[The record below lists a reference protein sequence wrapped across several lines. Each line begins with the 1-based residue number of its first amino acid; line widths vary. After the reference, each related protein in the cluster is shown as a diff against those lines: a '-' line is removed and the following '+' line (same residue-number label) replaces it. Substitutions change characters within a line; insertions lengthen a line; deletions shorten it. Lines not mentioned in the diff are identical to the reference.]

1 MTGLSGAGAKNT
13 MMGHGQTQRNS
24 TRMMRARLLSTFV
37 LLGALGATTT
47 GCRTDSTNIQA
58 WGSKSQGPR
67 KLVAVLTHDKYPTDL
82 RIEAAMMLVSM
93 KPRGGRRIG
102 IQGTDEQPGLIDAL
116 AQMQPASRTAIVAR
130 LVPKLQTEM
139 LKPLP
144 AAQAGVAVADATIP
158 YKDAA
163 FALLTHDDGALLTD
177 EGLRK
182 GLKATLATWAATN
195 FADRLDDTSQMFGME
210 QVLRELKA
218 DGVRSLPDLMVP
230 GANKIDRMSQLI
242 ADFGDDATKAKASEK
257 LVAVALEVNSA
268 KWIEQKA
275 GVVEAA
281 NKASKLNPK
290 PEQFKAQ
297 VAQYQE
303 EELTHVLA
311 SMKKVGGKPA
321 VAFLL
326 GFAQDKTQSDKR
338 RSAALAALQG
348 HLDKKDTTHAAAVL
362 AIAGASDTPDPVR
375 DQALARVGELPRPL
389 VIDKLYDLFKDPNW
403 KVRQVA
409 AQLVLKMSETPQLPE
424 FFTHLGKADNMT
436 ITEALRYGALLSG
449 MKGTPTP
456 AEVAQKYAASGHPV
470 QNRLAALG
478 YYYNVGTAA
487 DVGKI
492 SGYTSDK
499 TATPKCKADAKDCD
513 WKCEVQGEKG
523 PETKE
528 VSTLGEFVEYCVKPA
543 MEKNKAAK

>member
-1 MTGLSGAGAKNT
+1 
-13 MMGHGQTQRNS
+13 
-24 TRMMRARLLSTFV
+24 MRARLIPTFV
-37 LLGALGATTT
+37 LLAALAATNA
-47 GCRTDSTNIQA
+47 GCRTDSGNIQA

-67 KLVAVLTHDKYPTDL
+67 KLVAVLTHEKYPTEL
-82 RIEAAMMLVSM
+82 RIEAALMLVSM

-130 LVPKLQTEM
+130 LVPKLQEEM

-144 AAQAGVAVADATIP
+144 ATQAGVAVADPTIP

-163 FALLTHDDGALLTD
+163 FAVLTHEDGALLTD

-182 GLKATLATWAATN
+182 SLKTSLATWTATN

-218 DGVRSLPDLMVP
+218 DGVRSLPDLIVP
-230 GANKIDRMSQLI
+230 GANKIDRISQMV
-242 ADFGDDATKAKASEK
+242 ADFGDDATKAKTSDK
-257 LVAVALEVNSA
+257 LVAVAKEVNSQ
-268 KWIEQKA
+268 KWIDQKA

-281 NKASKLNPK
+281 NKASKLAPK

-303 EELTHVLA
+303 EELTHVLS
-311 SMKKVGGKPA
+311 SMKKVGGKPV
-321 VAFLL
+321 VAYLL
-326 GFAQDKTQSDKR
+326 ALAQDKTQSEKR
-338 RSAALAALQG
+338 RSAALVALQG
-348 HLDKKDTTHAAAVL
+348 NLDKKDSTHAAAVL
-362 AIAGASDTPDPVR
+362 AIAGASDTPDTVR
-375 DQALARVGELPRPL
+375 DAALQRVGELPRAL
-389 VIDKLYDLFKDPNW
+389 VIDKLYDLFKDANW

-424 FFTHLGKADNMT
+424 FFSKLGQAENMA
-436 ITEALRYGALLSG
+436 ITEPLRYGALLAS
-449 MKGTPTP
+449 MKGTPSP
-456 AEVAQKYAASGHPV
+456 AEVAEKYAGPGHPV
-470 QNRLAALG
+470 QDRLVALG
-478 YYYNVGTAA
+478 YFYNVGTTA
-487 DVGKI
+487 DVAKI
-492 SGYTSDK
+492 SSYASDH

-513 WKCEVQGEKG
+513 WKCEVQTGKG
-523 PETKE
+523 TETKE
-528 VSTLGEFVEYCVKPA
+528 VTTLGDFVEHCVKPA

>member
-1 MTGLSGAGAKNT
+1 
-13 MMGHGQTQRNS
+13 
-24 TRMMRARLLSTFV
+24 MMRARLIPTFV
-37 LLGALGATTT
+37 LLGALSVAAT
-47 GCRTDSTNIQA
+47 GCRTDSTNIEA
-58 WGSKSQGPR
+58 WGRKSQGPK
-67 KLVAVLTHDKYPTDL
+67 KLVAVLTHEKYPIDL
-82 RIEAAMMLVSM
+82 RIEAALMLVSM

-116 AQMQPASRTAIVAR
+116 AQMQPAARHAVVTR
-130 LVPKLQTEM
+130 LVPKLQEEM

-144 AAQAGVAVADATIP
+144 PTQAGVAVADPTIP

-177 EGLRK
+177 EALRK
-182 GLKATLATWAATN
+182 SLKTTLATWTATN

-210 QVLRELKA
+210 QVLRELKV
-218 DGVRSLPDLMVP
+218 DGVRSLPDLIVP
-230 GANKIDRMSQLI
+230 GANKIDRISQMI

-257 LVAVALEVNSA
+257 LVAVAKEVNSP

-303 EELTHVLA
+303 EELTKVFS
-311 SMKKVGGKPA
+311 SMKKVGGKPV
-321 VAFLL
+321 VAYLL
-326 GFAQDKTQSDKR
+326 AFAQDKQQPEKR
-338 RSAALAALQG
+338 RQVALSALQG
-348 HLDKKDTTHAAAVL
+348 NIDKKDTTHAAAVL
-362 AIAGASDTPDPVR
+362 AIAGASDTPDSVR
-375 DQALARVGELPRPL
+375 DAALQRVGELPRAL

-424 FFTHLGKADNMT
+424 FFSKLAQADNMA
-436 ITEALRYGALLSG
+436 ITEPLRYGALLAS
-449 MKGTPTP
+449 MKGTPSA
-456 AEVAQKYAASGHPV
+456 AEVAEKYAGTGHPV
-470 QNRLAALG
+470 EDRLTALG
-478 YYYNVGTAA
+478 YFYNVGTAA
-487 DVGKI
+487 DLPKI
-492 SGYTSDK
+492 SGYASDH

-513 WKCEVQGEKG
+513 WKCEVQTAKG

-528 VSTLGEFVEYCVKPA
+528 VTTLGEFVEYCVKPA

>member
-1 MTGLSGAGAKNT
+1 MAGLSGAGAKNT

-24 TRMMRARLLSTFV
+24 KRMMRPRFLPAFV
-37 LLGALGATTT
+37 LLGALAATSVA
-47 GCRTDSTNIQA
+47 CRTDSGNIQA

-67 KLVAVLTHDKYPTDL
+67 KLVAVLTHEKYPTDL

-102 IQGTDEQPGLIDAL
+102 IQGNDEQPGLIDAL
-116 AQMQPASRTAIVAR
+116 AQMQPAARNAIVAR
-130 LVPKLQTEM
+130 LVPKLQEEM

-144 AAQAGVAVADATIP
+144 TAQAGVAVADPSVP

-163 FALLTHDDGALLTD
+163 FALLTHDDGALLPD
-177 EGLRK
+177 EALRK
-182 GLKATLATWAATN
+182 SLKTTLATWTATN

-218 DGVRSLPDLMVP
+218 DGVRSLPDLIVP
-230 GANKIDRMSQLI
+230 GANKIDRISQMV
-242 ADFGDDATKAKASEK
+242 ADFGDEATKVKASEK
-257 LVAVALEVNSA
+257 LVAVAKEVNSQ
-268 KWIEQKA
+268 KWIDQKA

-303 EELTHVLA
+303 EELTKVFA
-311 SMKKVGGKPA
+311 SMKKVGGKPV

-326 GFAQDKTQSDKR
+326 AFGQDKAQSDKR
-338 RSAALAALQG
+338 RQVALSALQG
-348 HLDKKDTTHAAAVL
+348 NLDKKDVTHAAAVL

-375 DQALARVGELPRPL
+375 DAALQRVGELPRAL

-409 AQLVLKMSETPQLPE
+409 ATLVLKMSETPQLPE
-424 FFTHLGKADNMT
+424 FFAKLAQAENMA
-436 ITEALRYGALLSG
+436 ITEPLRYGALLAS
-449 MKGTPTP
+449 MKGTPSA
-456 AEVAQKYAASGHPV
+456 AEVVAKYAAPGNPV
-470 QNRLAALG
+470 QDRLAALG

-487 DVGKI
+487 EVGKI
-492 SGYTSDK
+492 ASYGSDR

-513 WKCEVQGEKG
+513 WKCEVQTEKG

-528 VSTLGEFVEYCVKPA
+528 VTTLGDFVEHCVKPA